1 MGIKDGWLLT
11 DLREAVRLYNN
22 ENWTLERIGQRFG
35 VTKERARQVLQAY
48 EVNTDGRVRTHEQKI
63 CKICGLR
70 YSVLKSHRSFR
81 SRGICSRKCW
91 RPRVFVGVTCSE
103 CGHKMRIP
111 QRRFKVNTSGLFFCN
126 RICQGRYAGRHYGF
140 IEYPEN
146 RMVPVKSVKTI
157 LRRSA
162 RV

>member
-1 MGIKDGWLLT
+1 MGRKDGWLLT

-22 ENWTLERIGQRFG
+22 ENWTLEKIGRRFG
-35 VTKERARQVLQAY
+35 VTKERARQVLQACG
-48 EVNTDGRVRTHEQKI
+48 VNTDGRVRTHEQKI
-63 CKICGLR
+63 CKICGRR
-70 YSVLKSHRSFR
+70 YSVLKSDLTFR
-81 SRGICSRKCW
+81 SRGICSQKCW

-111 QRRFKVNTSGLFFCN
+111 KRRFKVNTSGLFFCN

-140 IEYPEN
+140 IEHPEN
-146 RMVPVKSVKTI
+146 RMAPVKSVKTI

-162 RV
+162 RA